1 MPGGS
6 EVKDQSAQHNDFQA
20 NLSFMKPCVSK
31 EKKTNIGG
39 RGNMIKI
46 YEL

>member
-6 EVKDQSAQHNDFQA
+6 GVKDQSPQHNDFLA

-31 EKKTNIGG
+31 EKKTLGVGG
-39 RGNMIKI
+39 NVIKI

>member
-6 EVKDQSAQHNDFQA
+6 GVKDQSAQHNDFQA

-31 EKKTNIGG
+31 EKKQTLGEGEI
-39 RGNMIKI
+39 
-46 YEL
+46 